1 MVLINKY
8 LAYGIFNHDR
18 SFPKQRVGYAEKQ
31 KPYWY
36 ANCIDYII
44 SAGMSFND
52 RSDTETKLSI
62 LHGDIPNSYYKK
74 TLNPY
79 NSNKEKYTRFP
90 ATMRN
95 LDIMNDVVRRYVSE
109 YFKGIH
115 EFVVG
120 ASNTD
125 IVLKKNAKLR
135 EEIGVLAAQ
144 AFQQEFERRL
154 QEMQAQAQQQGT
166 PPEQINPQDA
176 MPDPEEFI
184 KNFNDNYID
193 DESKQGQE
201 VLHYIRSITADT
213 MIYLSSFFDYVAL
226 GECYTYSDVR
236 GEKIIKEHVPVME
249 AFPIPNGNFFV
260 EEHDMFARRMLL
272 SYSQIVDMFD
282 DYLDKKDREFLET
295 FYGRDINSGP
305 TKLMYSKY
313 FETYPDV
320 CEKFSTEERDLF
332 KKEGI
337 SLAERNNNL
346 FEVWHVVWK
355 GEARRGILTYMNE
368 SGFVTTR
375 IVDETYKLNR
385 EAGDINIEWEYEP
398 QVYEGYRIGGR
409 YNAIYPIKSR
419 PIPFERGGKLPY
431 NGIMEVLP
439 YMGQFSIIKIVTP
452 FQIMRNIFAYHREM
466 VIAKN
471 KMLILLLPE
480 SLVAS
485 DSEDKVY
492 KMAADGVLLVDDSED
507 TNSQKMANVR
517 LLNAQMGDYIAQ
529 ITNLMA
535 ATKQEAWD
543 CVDMNSQR
551 YGDIAQSAGI
561 GTTQEAVARS
571 SMGSVVLIEVF
582 DQMRRRDYQRDIDFA
597 KLAYIDG
604 LDTAYFDQDG
614 NRHYI
619 SLDVNSFIY
628 SDYGVIVKNDS
639 KEKDKIEQL
648 RQWAFSAAQ
657 NGDLDMALAAIT
669 GDNISQIKATIQKF
683 TEIKQ
688 QHEEQMRQV
697 DAQLKE
703 EEIQNKL
710 RQIEAQGQQ
719 DKELEELKFQHE
731 MALKYIDV
739 DMSMLGS
746 VGGDEAEQAKNRLAA
761 ATEENRL
768 NIEREKL
775 NVTRQQ
781 MQADL
786 YNKAADRA
794 VKMEDIKSKERIA
807 KTNKNKY
814 DK

>member
-1 MVLINKY
+1 MEF
-8 LAYGIFNHDR
+8 FNHDR

-201 VLHYIRSITADT
+201 LLHYIRSITADT
-213 MIYLSSFFDYVAL
+213 MIYLSAFFDYVAL

-236 GEKIIKEHVPVME
+236 GEKIVKEHVPVME

-320 CEKFSTEERDLF
+320 CEKFSVEERDLF

-355 GEARRGILTYMNE
+355 GEARKGILTYMNE

-375 IVDETYKLNR
+375 VVDETYKLNR
-385 EAGDINIEWEYEP
+385 EAGDISIDWDYEP

-419 PIPFERGGKLPY
+419 PVPFERDGKLPY
-431 NGIMEVLP
+431 NGIMEILP
-439 YMGQFSIIKIVTP
+439 YMGQFSIIKIITP

-471 KMLILLLPE
+471 KMLILLLPQ
-480 SLVAS
+480 SLVAD

-492 KMAADGVLLVDDSED
+492 KMAADGILLVDDSED
-507 TNSQKMANVR
+507 TNSQKMANIR

-529 ITNLMA
+529 ITDLMA
-535 ATKQEAWD
+535 ATRQEAWD

-551 YGDIAQSAGI
+551 YGDIAQSAGV

-571 SMGSVVLIEVF
+571 SMGSVVIIEVF

-683 TEIKQ
+683 NDIKQ
-688 QHEEQMRQV
+688 QHEEQMRQI

-739 DMSMLGS
+739 DMSMLGTT
-746 VGGDEAEQAKNRLAA
+746 GGDEAEQAKNRLAA